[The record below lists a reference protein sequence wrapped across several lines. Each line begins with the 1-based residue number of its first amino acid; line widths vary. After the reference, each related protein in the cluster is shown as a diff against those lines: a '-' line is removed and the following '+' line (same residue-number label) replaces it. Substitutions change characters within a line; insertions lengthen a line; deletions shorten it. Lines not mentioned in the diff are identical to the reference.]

1 MRILNYEVHFSIAKR
16 HSFWDL
22 FRSPTGGMVI
32 RDYPSPEEDW
42 FFGSESKP
50 WKLTIEPEKRLRAM
64 HSDILVYAF
73 RDVVVQ
79 MVTFPE
85 KAGAIFLSIV
95 AFTETFKND
104 MILKNASEESI
115 IEYDI
120 AVNSHIELTL
130 NSIKRSKPEMYED
143 ILSYLE
149 DDNNDS

>member
-1 MRILNYEVHFSIAKR
+1 MRILNYEIKFSVEKR

-22 FRSPTGGMVI
+22 LRSPDHSYVI
-32 RDYPSPEEDW
+32 SECTPIVGPEL
-42 FFGSESKP
+42 KP
-50 WKLTIEPEKRLRAM
+50 WKLTIEPEKRLRTM

-73 RDVVVQ
+73 RDVVVE
-79 MVTFPE
+79 MTMFPE

-104 MILKNASEESI
+104 MLIKGASEESI
-115 IEYDI
+115 LEYDV
-120 AVNSHIELTL
+120 AVNEHIDTVL
-130 NSIKRSKPEMYED
+130 NSIKRSNPEMYED